1 MILQFAISLHQSVYI
16 VGLWFWVVVWCKAIL
31 EPRHIE
37 IMDESFA
44 RRDNPGS
51 NSRKQA
57 RAQIGVYFAPLSQG
71 RCARREMP
79 NVMNPKVILK
89 PRNCVEC
96 SALTLE
102 NLLAARFSAILHAL
116 INFGSQDRFT

>member
-16 VGLWFWVVVWCKAIL
+16 VGLWFWVVVWRKAIL

-37 IMDESFA
+37 IMDESVESFA

-57 RAQIGVYFAPLSQG
+57 RAQIGVYFAPLSPE
-71 RCARREMP
+71 RLRREMP
-79 NVMNPKVILK
+79 NVMNPKVI
-89 PRNCVEC
+89 
-96 SALTLE
+96 
-102 NLLAARFSAILHAL
+102 
-116 INFGSQDRFT
+116 